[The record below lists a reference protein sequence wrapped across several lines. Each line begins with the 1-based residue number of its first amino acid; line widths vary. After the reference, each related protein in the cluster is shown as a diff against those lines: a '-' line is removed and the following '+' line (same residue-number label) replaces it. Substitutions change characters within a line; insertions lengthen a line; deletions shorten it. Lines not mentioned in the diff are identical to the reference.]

1 MIHTNH
7 FLSRI
12 YKTILVSTFI
22 FSCGC
27 SSSSTIQEKQ
37 QATAETAQT
46 VQTTTTVSVPKTTPK
61 PTPNPTPKPTPKP
74 TPTPTPVPT
83 CDGIAI
89 TTDCQVDGIV
99 YLKFI
104 YHPAI
109 PESSHIEIVTTYEN
123 QIVDYQTLC
132 NDGTWSP
139 SNAKGKGACSHH
151 GGVAD
156 YYAPVYRNVQVNTE
170 QTVID
175 PGVDAWYETEI
186 KN

>member
-12 YKTILVSTFI
+12 CKTVLVGTFI
-22 FSCGC
+22 FSYGC
-27 SSSSTIQEKQ
+27 SSSSTVQEKQ
-37 QATAETAQT
+37 QTTAETAQT
-46 VQTTTTVSVPKTTPK
+46 AQTTTTVSVPKTTPK
-61 PTPNPTPKPTPKP
+61 PTPKPTLKPTPS
-74 TPTPTPVPT
+74 PTPVPT
-83 CDGIAI
+83 CDGTTI

-99 YLKFI
+99 YSKFI

-156 YYAPVYRNVQVNTE
+156 YYAPVYRNVRVDTE
-170 QTVID
+170 QTIID
-175 PGVDAWYETEI
+175 PGVDAWYETEL

>member
-12 YKTILVSTFI
+12 CKTALVFTFI

-27 SSSSTIQEKQ
+27 SSSSATQEKQ
-37 QATAETAQT
+37 QATAETT
-46 VQTTTTVSVPKTTPK
+46 QTTTTVSIPKTTPS
-61 PTPNPTPKPTPKP
+61 PTPTP

-83 CDGIAI
+83 CDGTTI

-99 YLKFI
+99 YSKFI

-156 YYAPVYRNVQVNTE
+156 YYAPVYRNVRVDTE

-175 PGVDAWYETEI
+175 PGVDAWYETEL

>member
-12 YKTILVSTFI
+12 YKTILVGIFI
-22 FSCGC
+22 FSYGC
-27 SSSSTIQEKQ
+27 SSSSTTQEKQ
-37 QATAETAQT
+37 QTTAETAQT
-46 VQTTTTVSVPKTTPK
+46 VQTTTTVSIPKTTPK
-61 PTPNPTPKPTPKP
+61 PTPI
-74 TPTPTPVPT
+74 PT
-83 CDGIAI
+83 CDGTTI

-99 YLKFI
+99 YSKFI